1 MTKFTRCMMYRA
13 IEKIH
18 HPYFRKNLL
27 RNDEEGSKGGP
38 KFPRRNLNRSQKL
51 KMLISKNHWFFF
63 LPCEHSLWIDRGSR
77 GVIWNLSTKQTVQI
91 NGGVPM
97 DPIYSLYISLV
108 SKESLILPS
117 QRKVLRATTLEGFPV
132 SFMGLSQDT
141 ETLKL

>member
-1 MTKFTRCMMYRA
+1 
-13 IEKIH
+13 
-18 HPYFRKNLL
+18 
-27 RNDEEGSKGGP
+27 
-38 KFPRRNLNRSQKL
+38 
-51 KMLISKNHWFFF
+51 
-63 LPCEHSLWIDRGSR
+63 
-77 GVIWNLSTKQTVQI
+77 
-91 NGGVPM
+91 M